1 MYKPASAPHCSE
13 CEKKAQEKSHSTCD
27 NSDVDNLVSVI
38 KKLQENIGR
47 ARAAISA
54 NETRTRNALIDPL
67 LKALGWDPAN
77 PELVTT
83 EYSLGF
89 GYRPQRVDYALHPQG
104 QRGQP
109 IAFIEAKRMRQDLND
124 EHRDQALKYANR
136 RKSAEYACL
145 TNGDTWEFYKVS
157 QETPP
162 RLILKLSILSD
173 PACDCAAQL
182 LEINAALKDPQK
194 RAQYDRRN
202 PPGGNTRISADAS
215 SRGAGAIRTP
225 QNGGDL
231 RIPLSVSF
239 EEARFGAEK
248 EVDVYP
254 LGICSRCSGSKR
266 HTVKCSHCN
275 GAGCTL
281 CNGVGEFLIGSCPQC
296 DSSGRER
303 LHRKLKITI
312 PPGTQDGTPMRLAAA
327 GDAGI
332 DGGSTGDLYVTFLV
346 RPRVE
351 SEANG
356 PRVEAEANGPRVE
369 TEANGPRVETEA
381 NGPRVETEANGPRV
395 ETEAN
400 GPRVETE
407 ANGPRVETEANGP
420 RVETEARGLRWAIVG
435 LIVSIIGVGGVI
447 GVLGYANSD
456 GPAQS
461 SQPVPSPT
469 PGSGQALT
477 PPTSIPTSVPTL
489 LPTPTATSNP
499 IPVPVLIPTHPPIP
513 VHTPTPPPTPI
524 PIPTPIPTPTYTPS
538 PTPTPTPPPTLAP
551 TPTPTPTSTP
561 TPGPTP
567 VITIQIFGSDVPVSE
582 LGNALTGSGISA
594 GKFRI
599 TGTPIL
605 WADNKISFGFEKLG
619 PSYSIKDVLYI
630 GEEPQEGVSIAGLKL
645 TAVWKTAESF
655 DDNVYEI
662 RTRYNLVPAPTLADS
677 WVDAPES
684 FRFTFTVPPDLG
696 DELRATRA
704 PLRMIIVALA
714 PDSDPHTF
722 NITIP
727 FAKSLME
734 FPL

>member
-1 MYKPASAPHCSE
+1 MHDRDQRRDRSGFGGHSAAC
-13 CEKKAQEKSHSTCD
+13 TCAD
-27 NSDVDNLVSVI
+27 CVH
-38 KKLQENIGR
+38 QRR
-47 ARAAISA
+47 AR
-54 NETRTRNALIDPL
+54 D
-67 LKALGWDPAN
+67 G
-77 PELVTT
+77 
-83 EYSLGF
+83 
-89 GYRPQRVDYALHPQG
+89 
-104 QRGQP
+104 
-109 IAFIEAKRMRQDLND
+109 AKMV
-124 EHRDQALKYANR
+124 K
-136 RKSAEYACL
+136 CP
-145 TNGDTWEFYKVS
+145 TCNGDGAVVSTRPPDTSSTPGSRASNTMRCPTCMGHKTVTAESFRAWEARRQESARRDRERAERRAKGPRDYYEVLGVS
-157 QETPP
+157 RTSSTEEIRTKYR
-162 RLILKLSILSD
+162 RLALEYHPDRNKNPGAGD
-173 PACDCAAQL
+173 DFK
-182 LEINAALKDPQK
+182 EINAAYQVLIDLQK

-202 PPGGNTRISADAS
+202 PPGGNTRPSGGAS
-215 SRGAGAIRTP
+215 GRGAGARTGAGTVRTP

-254 LGICSRCSGSKR
+254 LEICSRCSGSMR

-275 GAGCTL
+275 GAGCTR
-281 CNGVGEFLIGSCPQC
+281 CNGVGEFLLGSCPQC
-296 DSSGRER
+296 NSSGRER

-312 PPGTQDGTPMRLAAA
+312 PPGTQDGTLMRLAAA

-346 RPRVE
+346 RTRVE

-356 PRVEAEANGPRVE
+356 PRVES
-369 TEANGPRVETEA
+369 
-381 NGPRVETEANGPRV
+381 
-395 ETEAN
+395 
-400 GPRVETE
+400 
-407 ANGPRVETEANGP
+407 
-420 RVETEARGLRWAIVG
+420 EARGLRWAIAG

-489 LPTPTATSNP
+489 RPTPTATSNP
-499 IPVPVLIPTHPPIP
+499 IPLPVLIPTPSPIP
-513 VHTPTPPPTPI
+513 VHTPTPTRTPI
-524 PIPTPIPTPTYTPS
+524 PIPTPIAIPTYT
-538 PTPTPTPPPTLAP
+538 PTPTPTPATPTTP
-551 TPTPTPTSTP
+551 TPTPTLTPTPTPTSTSTP

-567 VITIQIFGSDVPVSE
+567 IITIRVSGSDVPVSE
-582 LGNALTGSGISA
+582 LGNALTGSGIPT

-605 WADNKISFGFEKLG
+605 WADNKISFGFEKVG

-630 GEEPQEGVSIAGLKL
+630 GKAPQEGISIAGIKL

-655 DDNVYEI
+655 DDNVYDI
-662 RTRYNLVPAPTLADS
+662 RTRYNLIPDPILADS

-696 DELRATRA
+696 ATRA